1 MRMYPNFENA
11 ITAVRNEM
19 RLYAALVPPTFWQST
34 DVSGKP
40 EMATYELRNA
50 DFTVNMTP
58 WNLEQMRAHIGPNLP
73 WADDHFLERVC
84 GQPINPGEQWAKWP
98 YGNSADKFRGMV
110 RSMAQADW
118 AYLAGIIDGEGSF
131 SLRRANED
139 DIYPRIKITQVDE
152 FFIRSLFDQFK
163 VGTFR
168 PYSNPSNKLSDKQ
181 SWIWRISAQAEVR
194 WVVEGCL
201 PYLKLK
207 KDRALEALS
216 HLPASQLW
224 DPEPFNH
231 NYMQRYW
238 PRQAGG
244 ALTDHR
250 GIYNRYGDLEDVL
263 DLLVRDPLSR
273 QAYVPIFFP
282 EDTGTHHR
290 GRIPCSLGY
299 HLIRRNDK
307 LHISYFMRSCDLL
320 RHFQDDIYLTV
331 RLCLWFID
339 QLKARDAA
347 TWGHVRPGDFF
358 MTMTSLHLFRNDWQQ
373 VFNEKP
379 PVLGAC
385 NEYYQRDRSGPTP
398 DRQ

>member
-98 YGNSADKFRGMV
+98 YGNSADKFRE
-110 RSMAQADW
+110 AD
-118 AYLAGIIDGEGSF
+118 G
-131 SLRRANED
+131 
-139 DIYPRIKITQVDE
+139 Q
-152 FFIRSLFDQFK
+152 
-163 VGTFR
+163 
-168 PYSNPSNKLSDKQ
+168 
-181 SWIWRISAQAEVR
+181 
-194 WVVEGCL
+194 
-201 PYLKLK
+201 
-207 KDRALEALS
+207 
-216 HLPASQLW
+216 
-224 DPEPFNH
+224 FNH
-231 NYMQRYW
+231 NYMERYW
-238 PRQAGG
+238 PRKAGQTADG
-244 ALTDHR
+244 TLHPNDTGWAGENH
-250 GIYNRYGDLEDVL
+250 GIRHRYGDLEDVL